1 MPRSLRHLVL
11 RDYHMV
17 MKKVGVAEFKAK
29 LSEYLR
35 SVRRGQDVTILDRG
49 EPVARVTS
57 VDRVSGLVIRERS
70 ARSGRLADIPIP
82 PPVKT
87 SVDAVDLLVEDRRK
101 R

>member
-1 MPRSLRHLVL
+1 
-11 RDYHMV
+11 

-35 SVRRGQDVTILDRG
+35 AVRRGQDVTILDRG
-49 EPVARVTS
+49 EPVARV
-57 VDRVSGLVIRERS
+57 VGVGRGSGLVVRERPS
-70 ARSGRLADIPIP
+70 RTGRLADVPLP

-87 SVDAVDLLVEDRRK
+87 SVDAVELLLEDRRK